1 MLVLCYFK
9 LFKNDN
15 LKKKFFFNIF
25 RNEADRLH
33 MQHVIEVTQNEGLL
47 HVVKVLCD
55 WMKCHA
61 SVITTCAQVRSM
73 YLLLPFLF
81 YTKH

>member
-61 SVITTCAQVRSM
+61 SVITTCAQVRSI